1 MATPNPHYETT
12 GRKQST
18 DEASEDR
25 GKQSVL
31 ARLTIVQ
38 QKLNEVN
45 LNEELR
51 EKDELINQNK
61 FEVKNLDQELIMI
74 KIESALLKCQI
85 EESIIEQLEI
95 QKLKC
100 LEEENMFD

>member
-1 MATPNPHYETT
+1 
-12 GRKQST
+12 
-18 DEASEDR
+18 
-25 GKQSVL
+25 VL
-31 ARLTIVQ
+31 ARLMMVQ

-51 EKDELINQNK
+51 DRDQQLNFFK
-61 FEVKNLDQELIMI
+61 FEIKNLDQELIMI

-95 QKLKC
+95 
-100 LEEENMFD
+100 